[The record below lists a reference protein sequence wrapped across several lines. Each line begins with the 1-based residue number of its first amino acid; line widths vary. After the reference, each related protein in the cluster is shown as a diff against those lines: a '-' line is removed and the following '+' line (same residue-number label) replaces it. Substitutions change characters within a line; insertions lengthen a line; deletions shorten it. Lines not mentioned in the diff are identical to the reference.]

1 MSNLQAYV
9 QRERAAAKAY
19 RAQLDAQEA
28 VHKAK
33 LEREEEELRL
43 QLQASKLAEASDDE
57 DDEHLAELEND
68 PVLEALR

>member
-1 MSNLQAYV
+1 MPNSPAYM
-9 QRERAAAKAY
+9 QRERAAAKTH

-28 VHKAK
+28 AHKAR
-33 LEREEEELRL
+33 LEREEEELRR